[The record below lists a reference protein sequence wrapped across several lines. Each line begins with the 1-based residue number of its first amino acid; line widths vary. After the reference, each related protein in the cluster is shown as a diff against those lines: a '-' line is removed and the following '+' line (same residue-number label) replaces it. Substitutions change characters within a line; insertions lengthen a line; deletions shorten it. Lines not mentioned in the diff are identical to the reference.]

1 MTTFTIQDLTPAQQE
16 AVKQHEAMLSAYS
29 ILNTRSINNLPTTP
43 EEDEAMKELFEKMG
57 QDLTGRVPD
66 LGVNAFETPAFSITP
81 QHAPVPQPSQ
91 MGEVLPNP
99 DLSTIIN
106 TICTQLQLLA
116 TVISQ
121 SKAQPETTP
130 PEGDPPSLQECV
142 TTTLQQGNWVKHMIE
157 EKVQELI
164 DDKDFA
170 YDVESAVENYFSN
183 SFSLDDHVDI
193 SAEVESKVEDIA
205 EGLLKDIVQE
215 QLEEVVAEKLES
227 ASVSI
232 SF

>member
-1 MTTFTIQDLTPAQQE
+1 MTTFTMQDLNQ
-16 AVKQHEAMLSAYS
+16 
-29 ILNTRSINNLPTTP
+29 LPNTP
-43 EEDEAMKELFEKMG
+43 EEDEAMRELFEKMG
-57 QDLTGRVPD
+57 QDLT
-66 LGVNAFETPAFSITP
+66 T
-81 QHAPVPQPSQ
+81 QHAPVPQPSET
-91 MGEVLPNP
+91 GEPLPKSQVNP
-99 DLSTIIN
+99 EALIEDMVAQFSISLK
-106 TICTQLQLLA
+106 LLLT

-121 SKAQPETTP
+121 HQPNTTP

-142 TTTLQQGNWVKHMIE
+142 ATTLQQGNWVKQMIE
-157 EKVQELI
+157 EKVQDLI
-164 DDKDFA
+164 DDKDLS
-170 YDVESAVENYFSN
+170 YELESAVENYFSN